1 MSQRLNPTPKM
12 ENYLKMHILD
22 VKLKLHI
29 LVKELFVLMSIV
41 KHGESFRNVL
51 SVYFRNLYDIW
62 PKLDSF
68 NSFFFSFS
76 VLANDVFVSTAIQ
89 TKKKVNFMDQ
99 KISAMSLLSFETN
112 YNFIT

>member
-29 LVKELFVLMSIV
+29 LIKELFVLMSIV
-41 KHGESFRNVL
+41 KHGESFSNVL
-51 SVYFRNLYDIW
+51 SVYFKNLCHIW

-76 VLANDVFVSTAIQ
+76 VLANDVFVSTAIK
-89 TKKKVNFMDQ
+89 TKKKVNFIDQ
-99 KISAMSLLSFETN
+99 KISPISLLSF
-112 YNFIT
+112 

>member
-29 LVKELFVLMSIV
+29 LIKELFVLMSIV

-51 SVYFRNLYDIW
+51 SVYFKIVYDIW
-62 PKLDSF
+62 PKLGTVY
-68 NSFFFSFS
+68 SFFFSFS
-76 VLANDVFVSTAIQ
+76 VLANDVFASAAIK
-89 TKKKVNFMDQ
+89 TKRKVNFMHQ
-99 KISAMSLLSFETN
+99 KIFTMSLL
-112 YNFIT
+112 